1 MMNCQGNR
9 WMRALATGVS
19 LSLPITVCAADP
31 PAAAPAAAPAEK
43 SADQPAVEQTAERF
57 EKLEKQLTGSSFV
70 GRFTI
75 DGQEGE
81 LKEDRYELQSVTK
94 MPTGDLWLFK
104 TRIRY
109 GDHDVTVPLPIP
121 VKWVDDTPMIV
132 VEKLAIP
139 GLGTFDAR
147 VVISGDRY
155 AGTWQHGEVGGHM
168 FGRIERTEK
177 P

>member
-1 MMNCQGNR
+1 MNHQLNR
-9 WMRALATGVS
+9 QMIGLFRTLSACCC
-19 LSLPITVCAADP
+19 LSLPLTAWGADP
-31 PAAAPAAAPAEK
+31 PATPAAEVPAEK
-43 SADQPAVEQTAERF
+43 TAEEKIAERIA
-57 EKLEKQLTGSSFV
+57 KLEKHLSGSTFV

-75 DGQEGE
+75 DGKEGE

-104 TRIRY
+104 TRIKY

-132 VEKLAIP
+132 VDQLAIP

-155 AGTWQHGEVGGHM
+155 AGTWQHGDVGGHM